1 MIKCLKIK
9 TNKKYLPA
17 AHNRA
22 VGSSITFVE
31 MTTPIIDINH
41 YKYELPADR
50 IALHPL
56 TERDQSNLLVYRDGN
71 IEHARFRQLANHLP
85 ENSILFFNNTKVI
98 PARLHF
104 VKDTGALI
112 EIFLLH
118 PISPSPIVALAM
130 EATAKSQWQ
139 VVIGNAKRWNGQTLI
154 RQAGDT
160 QLRVSLVD
168 REKSI
173 VSFIWEP
180 REKTFAE
187 VISSLGVTPLPP
199 YLKREVEASDRER
212 YQTIYSKHDGAVAAP
227 TAGLHFTDRVFKNLN
242 EKQIQTD
249 FVTLHVS
256 AGTFQPVK
264 VENAWEHVMH
274 EEQIHITKANVA
286 NLLQSNRQ
294 VVAVGTTSLRTLE
307 SLYWYGVKLETN
319 PSAEFVIGQ
328 RDPYLDSKTVP
339 REIAFENVWK
349 KMERDGVDAI
359 QGETSIYLVPGYQFQ
374 TADALITNFH
384 QPGSTLMLLIAA
396 FIGDDWRKV
405 YQQALDNNYRFLSYG
420 DSSLLYRSNQTSK

>member
-1 MIKCLKIK
+1 
-9 TNKKYLPA
+9 
-17 AHNRA
+17 
-22 VGSSITFVE
+22 
-31 MTTPIIDINH
+31 MTTPIIDINQ
-41 YKYELPADR
+41 YKYDLPADR

-56 TERDQSNLLVYRDGN
+56 AERDHSNLLVYREGN
-71 IEHARFRQLANHLP
+71 ITHDRFHQLSQHLP

-118 PISPSPIVALAM
+118 PIAPSPIVALAM
-130 EATAKSQWQ
+130 EATGQAQWQ
-139 VVIGNAKRWNGQTLI
+139 VVIGNAKRWNGQTL
-154 RQAGDT
+154 T
-160 QLRVSLVD
+160 
-168 REKSI
+168 RESGTTKLNVNLINREQSI
-173 VSFIWEP
+173 VSFDWEP

-227 TAGLHFTDRVFKNLN
+227 TAGLHFTDRVFKSLS
-242 EKQIQTD
+242 EKKIQTD

-274 EEQIHITKANVA
+274 QEQIHITKANVL
-286 NLLQSNRQ
+286 NLLQRDRTI
-294 VVAVGTTSLRTLE
+294 VAVGTTSLRTLE
-307 SLYWYGVKLETN
+307 SLYWYGVKLETD
-319 PSAEFVIGQ
+319 PAAEFFIGQ
-328 RDPYLDSKTVP
+328 RDPYVDSKAVP
-339 REIAFENVWK
+339 REKAFENVWK
-349 KMERDGVDAI
+349 KMERDGVDTI
-359 QGETSIYLVPGYQFQ
+359 QGETAIYLIPGYRFQ

-396 FIGDDWRKV
+396 FIGEDWRKV

-420 DSSLLYRSNQTSK
+420 DSSLLYRSNQNSSK

>member
-1 MIKCLKIK
+1 
-9 TNKKYLPA
+9 
-17 AHNRA
+17 
-22 VGSSITFVE
+22 
-31 MTTPIIDINH
+31 MTSPIIDINQ
-41 YKYELPADR
+41 YKYELPAER

-56 TERDQSNLLVYRDGN
+56 AERDQSNLLVYQDGA
-71 IEHARFRQLANHLP
+71 IEHARFLQLSNYLP

-118 PISPSPIVALAM
+118 PIAPSPIVALAM
-130 EATAKSQWQ
+130 EATGQAHWQ
-139 VVIGNAKRWNGQTLI
+139 VVIGNAKRWNGQTLSRKSGTTKLNVNLI
-154 RQAGDT
+154 
-160 QLRVSLVD
+160 D
-168 REKSI
+168 REQSI
-173 VSFIWEP
+173 VSFDWEP

-227 TAGLHFTDRVFKNLN
+227 TAGLHFTDRVFKSLS
-242 EKQIQTD
+242 EKKIQTD

-274 EEQIHITKANVA
+274 EEQIHITKANVS
-286 NLLQSNRQ
+286 NLLQHDRK

-328 RDPYLDSKTVP
+328 RDPYSDLKHID
-339 REIAFENVWK
+339 REKAFENVWK
-349 KMERDGVDAI
+349 KMERDGVDTI
-359 QGETSIYLVPGYQFQ
+359 QGETAIYLIPGYRFL

-396 FIGDDWRKV
+396 FIGEDWRKV

-420 DSSLLYRSNQTSK
+420 DSSLLYRSNQNSSK

>member
-1 MIKCLKIK
+1 
-9 TNKKYLPA
+9 
-17 AHNRA
+17 
-22 VGSSITFVE
+22 
-31 MTTPIIDINH
+31 MTPTIDINQ
-41 YKYELPADR
+41 YKYDLPADR

-56 TERDQSNLLVYRDGN
+56 AERDQSNLLVYQDGN
-71 IEHARFRQLANHLP
+71 IQHSRFQHLSDHLP

-118 PISPSPIVALAM
+118 PIAPSPIVALAM
-130 EATAKSQWQ
+130 EATAKAQWQ
-139 VVIGNAKRWNGQTLI
+139 VVIGNAKRWTGQELT
-154 RQAGDT
+154 REAGAT
-160 QLRVSLVD
+160 QLRVNLLD

-173 VSFIWEP
+173 VSFEWEP

-187 VISSLGVTPLPP
+187 VISELGVTPLPP

-212 YQTIYSKHDGAVAAP
+212 YQTIYSRHDGAVAAP
-227 TAGLHFTDRVFKNLN
+227 TAGLHFTDRVFASLAK
-242 EKQIQTD
+242 KKIQTD

-274 EEQIHITKANVA
+274 EEQIHISKTNVG
-286 NLLQSNRQ
+286 NLLQMNRH
-294 VVAVGTTSLRTLE
+294 VIAVGTTSLRTLE
-307 SLYWYGVKLETN
+307 SLYWYGLKLN
-319 PSAEFVIGQ
+319 SDPSAEFVIGQ
-328 RDPYLDSKTVP
+328 RDPYLNTTPVA
-339 REIAFENVWK
+339 REKAFENVWK
-349 KMERDGVDAI
+349 KMEREGVETI
-359 QGETSIYLVPGYQFQ
+359 QGETSIYLVPGYSFK

-396 FIGDDWRKV
+396 FIGEDWRKI
-405 YQQALDNNYRFLSYG
+405 YREALDNNYRFLSYG
-420 DSSLLYRSNQTSK
+420 DSSLLYRTYPS

>member
-1 MIKCLKIK
+1 
-9 TNKKYLPA
+9 
-17 AHNRA
+17 
-22 VGSSITFVE
+22 

-41 YKYELPADR
+41 YKYDLPADR

-56 TERDQSNLLVYRDGN
+56 AERDHSNLLVYREGN
-71 IEHARFRQLANHLP
+71 IAHDRFHQLSHHLP

-118 PISPSPIVALAM
+118 PIAPSPIVALAM
-130 EATAKSQWQ
+130 EATSQAQWQ
-139 VVIGNAKRWNGQTLI
+139 VVIGNAKRWNGQTLTRDSGTTI
-154 RQAGDT
+154 
-160 QLRVSLVD
+160 LNVNLID
-168 REKSI
+168 REQSI
-173 VSFIWEP
+173 VSFDWEP

-227 TAGLHFTDRVFKNLN
+227 TAGLHFTDRVFKSLS
-242 EKQIQTD
+242 EKKIQTD

-274 EEQIHITKANVA
+274 QEQIHITKANVL
-286 NLLQSNRQ
+286 NLLQRDRTI
-294 VVAVGTTSLRTLE
+294 VAVGTTSLRTLE
-307 SLYWYGVKLETN
+307 SLYWYGVKLETD
-319 PSAEFVIGQ
+319 PAAEFFIGQ
-328 RDPYLDSKTVP
+328 RDPYVDSKAVP
-339 REIAFENVWK
+339 REKAFENVWK
-349 KMERDGVDAI
+349 KMERDGVDTI
-359 QGETSIYLVPGYQFQ
+359 QGETAIYLIPGYRFQ

-396 FIGDDWRKV
+396 FIGEDWRKV
-405 YQQALDNNYRFLSYG
+405 YQQAMDNNYRFLSYG
-420 DSSLLYRSNQTSK
+420 DSSLLYRSNQNSSK